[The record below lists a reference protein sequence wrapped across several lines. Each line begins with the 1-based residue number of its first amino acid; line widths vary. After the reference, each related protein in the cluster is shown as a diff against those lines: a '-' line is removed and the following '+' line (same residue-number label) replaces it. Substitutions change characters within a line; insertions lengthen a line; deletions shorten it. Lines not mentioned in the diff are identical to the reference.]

1 MTNYDDIEAFDKAI
15 DQALGESAGEDSNA
29 H

>member
-1 MTNYDDIEAFDKAI
+1 MTNYDDIEAI